1 MGLGAGAQ
9 KLRARPF
16 GNQAW
21 GVRTLSLGL
30 FVAIEA
36 ERGPDRRSEL
46 RAPTNCF
53 LGSRFPG
60 PQVPLRFQSPLRKK
74 DALPS
79 SPLDPPSP
87 HALVAF
93 WVWFLKELG
102 GIQAGACQESAVSS
116 QREAGAGPGEWRAL
130 STGVAQLG
138 LLQTPARVPEVLQA
152 PLPEDP
158 FSGEALFAPVL
169 APAGLAHCSGDTAAS
184 RGWKVAARRQ
194 AQASGCPGSGGR
206 WTFSAGPSHPFPIR
220 HRKPPKP
227 GSVSTEGEAGAA
239 GTQGCRDP

>member
-1 MGLGAGAQ
+1 M
-9 KLRARPF
+9 
-16 GNQAW
+16 
-21 GVRTLSLGL
+21 SLGL

-53 LGSRFPG
+53 SGSRFPG

-138 LLQTPARVPEVLQA
+138 CFKLQPGFQRSCRLRSPKTLPLEKPSLPLCWPLLAWLTALGTPP
-152 PLPEDP
+152 P
-158 FSGEALFAPVL
+158 
-169 APAGLAHCSGDTAAS
+169 
-184 RGWKVAARRQ
+184 
-194 AQASGCPGSGGR
+194 PGAGR
-206 WTFSAGPSHPFPIR
+206 WLPGARPRPQAALEVEAAGPSLLAPLTPSPSATGSLPSQAQCPRRERPGQQAPRVAGILDRVWGIFPLGAG
-220 HRKPPKP
+220 P
-227 GSVSTEGEAGAA
+227 TE
-239 GTQGCRDP
+239 T